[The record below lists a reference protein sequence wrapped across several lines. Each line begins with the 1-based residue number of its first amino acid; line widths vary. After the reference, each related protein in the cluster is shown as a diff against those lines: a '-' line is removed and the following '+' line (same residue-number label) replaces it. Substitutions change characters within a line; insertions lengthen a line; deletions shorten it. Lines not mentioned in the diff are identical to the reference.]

1 MAPAGGMVM
10 RRLLWIGLL
19 TVAPLLLAADAEA
32 YEGPWCMRANAGF
45 GSIAEICHFNSFE
58 ACRNERSLWG
68 TTAFCSQNPR
78 YLPYW
83 QGRGFGSEPVRALR
97 YKKKHRH

>member
-1 MAPAGGMVM
+1 M
-10 RRLLWIGLL
+10 RKLLWTGLL
-19 TVAPLLLAADAEA
+19 TAAALLPAANAEA
-32 YEGPWCMRANAGF
+32 YEGPWCMRASAGR
-45 GSIAEICHFNSFE
+45 SVAEICHFQTFE

-83 QGRGFGSEPVRALR
+83 QGRGFGQEPGRTLSR
-97 YKKKHRH
+97 KKKHRH